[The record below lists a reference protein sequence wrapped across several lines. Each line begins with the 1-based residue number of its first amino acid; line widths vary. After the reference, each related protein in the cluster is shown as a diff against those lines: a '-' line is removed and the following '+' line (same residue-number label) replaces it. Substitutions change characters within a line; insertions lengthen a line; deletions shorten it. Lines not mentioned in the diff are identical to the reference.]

1 MGFQAAAWLLSGG
14 FAAGILAGLLGIGG
28 GTVLVPFLVA
38 LHYSP
43 VQAVG
48 SSSLAILLTSIS
60 GTIQNYRMGVLQW
73 RRILPLGLPAVLM
86 AQVGSFIAGW
96 ISSRSL
102 LAAFGVLL
110 LTNIYLVGLRRHATS
125 LEAHRTQSS
134 TFPPIV
140 AQLLTGSS
148 AGLLAGLFGVGGG
161 VIMVPLQMLLLQ
173 ASLKGAIQTSLAV
186 IPLTALS
193 ATLGHAIAGNVVFSV
208 GLLVGL
214 GGLLSAQLSTRLL
227 PQLPDAIVSLLFR
240 TLLILLAFYVFW
252 QAWNY

>member
-1 MGFQAAAWLLSGG
+1 MGLQAAWLLSGG

-28 GTVLVPFLVA
+28 GTILVPFLVA

-73 RRILPLGLPAVLM
+73 RRILPLGIPAVLM
-86 AQVGSFIAGW
+86 AQAGSFTADW
-96 ISSRSL
+96 LPARAL
-102 LAAFGVLL
+102 LAAFGFLL
-110 LTNIYLVGLRRHATS
+110 LINIYLIGLRRNISS
-125 LEAHRTQSS
+125 LESQASQSG
-134 TFPPIV
+134 TFSPMA
-140 AQLLTGSS
+140 AQLLTGGS

-161 VIMVPLQMLLLQ
+161 VIMVPLQILLLRE
-173 ASLKGAIQTSLAV
+173 SLKSSIQTSLGV

-193 ATLGHAIAGNVVFSV
+193 ATLGHAIAGNVVVRV
-208 GLLVGL
+208 GFLVGL
-214 GGLLSAQLSTRLL
+214 GGLISAQLSTRLL
-227 PQLPDAIVSLLFR
+227 PRLPDAIVSVIFR
-240 TLLILLAFYVFW
+240 TLLILLALYVFW

>member
-1 MGFQAAAWLLSGG
+1 MGLQVAWLLSGG

-28 GTVLVPFLVA
+28 GTILVPFLVA

-48 SSSLAILLTSIS
+48 SSSLAILLTSVS

-73 RRILPLGLPAVLM
+73 RRILPLGIPAVLM
-86 AQVGSFIAGW
+86 AQVGSFIADW
-96 ISSRSL
+96 LPSRTL
-102 LAAFGVLL
+102 LAAFGFLL
-110 LTNIYLVGLRRHATS
+110 IANLYLVGLRRKATR
-125 LEAHRTQSS
+125 LESQQAQSVV
-134 TFPPIV
+134 TFAPIGV
-140 AQLLTGSS
+140 QLLTGGS

-161 VIMVPLQMLLLQ
+161 VVMVPLQMLLLKE
-173 ASLKGAIQTSLAV
+173 SLKGAIQTSLAV

-214 GGLLSAQLSTRLL
+214 GGLISAQLSTRIL
-227 PQLPDAIVSLLFR
+227 PKLPDTIVSIIFR
-240 TLLILLAFYVFW
+240 TLLILLALYVFW
-252 QAWNY
+252 QAWHY

>member
-1 MGFQAAAWLLSGG
+1 
-14 FAAGILAGLLGIGG
+14 
-28 GTVLVPFLVA
+28 
-38 LHYSP
+38 
-43 VQAVG
+43 
-48 SSSLAILLTSIS
+48 
-60 GTIQNYRMGVLQW
+60 
-73 RRILPLGLPAVLM
+73 
-86 AQVGSFIAGW
+86 
-96 ISSRSL
+96 

-125 LEAHRTQSS
+125 LEAHRTQLNPFS
-134 TFPPIV
+134 PLL
-140 AQLLTGSS
+140 AQLLTGSG

-173 ASLKGAIQTSLAV
+173 ESLKGAIQTSLAV

-214 GGLLSAQLSTRLL
+214 GGLISAQLSTRVL
-227 PQLPDAIVSLLFR
+227 PQLSDAIVSLLFR

>member
-1 MGFQAAAWLLSGG
+1 MTLQVAWLLGGG

-48 SSSLAILLTSIS
+48 SSSLAILLTSVS
-60 GTIQNYRMGVLQW
+60 GTIQNYQMGVLQW
-73 RRILPLGLPAVLM
+73 RRILPLGIPAVFM
-86 AQVGSFIAGW
+86 AQAGSLIADW
-96 ISSRSL
+96 LPSQTL
-102 LAAFGVLL
+102 LAAFGFLL
-110 LTNIYLVGLRRHATS
+110 IANIYLVGLRRKVTRLES
-125 LEAHRTQSS
+125 LQAQSS
-134 TFPPIV
+134 TSAPLG
-140 AQLLTGSS
+140 AQLLTGGS

-173 ASLKGAIQTSLAV
+173 ESLKGSIQTSLAV

-193 ATLGHAIAGNVVFSV
+193 ATLGHAIKGNVVFTV
-208 GLLVGL
+208 GLWVGL
-214 GGLLSAQLSTRLL
+214 GGLISAQLSARIL
-227 PQLPDAIVSLLFR
+227 PKLPDTIISIIFR
-240 TLLILLAFYVFW
+240 TLLILLALYVFW

>member
-1 MGFQAAAWLLSGG
+1 MALQAAWLLSGG

-60 GTIQNYRMGVLQW
+60 GTLQNYRMGVLQW
-73 RRILPLGLPAVLM
+73 RRILPIGLPAVLM
-86 AQVGSFIAGW
+86 AQAGSFMADW
-96 ISSRSL
+96 LPSRIL
-102 LAAFGVLL
+102 LAAFGFLL
-110 LTNIYLVGLRRHATS
+110 LINIYLVGLRRNAAS
-125 LEAHRTQSS
+125 LEAQSGIFS
-134 TFPPIV
+134 PIA
-140 AQLLTGSS
+140 AQLLTGGG
-148 AGLLAGLFGVGGG
+148 AGLLAGLFGIGGG

-173 ASLKGAIQTSLAV
+173 ESLKGSIQTSLAV

-208 GLLVGL
+208 GLWVGL
-214 GGLLSAQLSTRLL
+214 GGLLSAQLSTRIL
-227 PQLPDAIVSLLFR
+227 PQLPDAIVSIIFR
-240 TLLILLAFYVFW
+240 TLLILLALYIFW

>member
-1 MGFQAAAWLLSGG
+1 MEFQVAAWLLSGG

-86 AQVGSFIAGW
+86 AQVGSFIAGRLP
-96 ISSRSL
+96 SRAL
-102 LAAFGVLL
+102 LATFGLLL
-110 LTNIYLVGLRRHATS
+110 LTNIYLVGLRRHVTS
-125 LEAHRTQSS
+125 LEFQETQLSN
-134 TFPPIV
+134 FPPILS
-140 AQLLTGSS
+140 QFLTGSS

-173 ASLKGAIQTSLAV
+173 ETLKGSIQTSLAV

-193 ATLGHAIAGNVVFSV
+193 ATFGHAIAGNVVFNA
-208 GLLVGL
+208 GFLIGL
-214 GGLLSAQLSTRLL
+214 GGLVSAQLSTRIL
-227 PQLPDAIVSLLFR
+227 PQLSDAIVSLLFR

>member
-1 MGFQAAAWLLSGG
+1 MALQVAWLLGGG
-14 FAAGILAGLLGIGG
+14 FASGILAGLLGIGG

-48 SSSLAILLTSIS
+48 SSSLAILLTSVS

-73 RRILPLGLPAVLM
+73 RRILPIGLPAVLM
-86 AQVGSFIAGW
+86 AQAGSFIADW
-96 ISSRSL
+96 LPPRTL
-102 LAAFGVLL
+102 LAAFGLLL
-110 LTNIYLVGLRRHATS
+110 LTNIYLVGLRRNAANVES
-125 LEAHRTQSS
+125 RKIRAGRFS
-134 TFPPIV
+134 PIA
-140 AQLLTGSS
+140 AQLLTGGS

-173 ASLKGAIQTSLAV
+173 ESLKGAIQTSLAI

-193 ATLGHAIAGNVVFSV
+193 ATLGHAIAGNVVFNV
-208 GLLVGL
+208 GLWVGL
-214 GGLLSAQLSTRLL
+214 GGLISAQLSTRIL
-227 PQLPDAIVSLLFR
+227 PKLPDVIVSLIFR